1 MNPPFLFFDMDIH
14 PDLIKR
20 CIKNE
25 RKAQFALYKECYGM
39 MMQICLRYQSND
51 DDAKALVNQAF
62 LKVCDKIDTY
72 RSEIGFDHWVKR
84 ITINTAID
92 EYRRTKNKKAHFN
105 TQDMNESYWE
115 SQMTTVNL
123 VEAEMNAESIRAL
136 IQTLPPIS
144 QQVFNLCVL
153 DGYDYTEVSKMLS
166 VTEATCRWHIH
177 FARKKLQELVKI
189 TFETENLDLL

>member
-1 MNPPFLFFDMDIH
+1 MDPPFLFNMEIH
-14 PDLIKR
+14 PDLIAR

-25 RKAQFALYKECYGM
+25 RKAQFELYEVCYGL
-39 MMQICLRYQSND
+39 MMQISLRYLSNE

-72 RSEIGFDHWVKR
+72 SSEIAFKHWVKR

-92 EYRRTKNKKAHFN
+92 DYRKSNNKKAHFV
-105 TQDMNESYWE
+105 TQDMSESYWE
-115 SQMTTVNL
+115 SQMTSINL
-123 VEAEMNAESIRAL
+123 VEAEMNAESLRAL

-153 DGYDYTEVSKMLS
+153 DGYDYKEVSEMLA
-166 VTEATCRWHIH
+166 VTEATCRWRVH

-189 TFETENLDLL
+189 TFETEKQDLI